1 MFSIPNLITA
11 LNLIS
16 GTLAIIAALLG
27 RVDIAPYFIF
37 LGAIFDF
44 FDGFTAR
51 LLKKSGELGKQL
63 DSLADMVTFG
73 FAPGVIMF
81 IMLIFS
87 ISDSIELGLTFQE
100 HTRYLVQNWA
110 SIVFYNLPN
119 TIPTHLLH
127 LPFFALLIPFFSM
140 FRLAKFN
147 IDTRQSDSFIG
158 LNTPAN
164 TIFFTTFPLALTLNF
179 ENYFQSKW
187 LHFIYSPEF
196 ITPLIG
202 VMSLLLIAEIPMFS
216 LKFKSFNWK
225 NNKLRYSFLLTSLI
239 LIVTLLVWSIPIIVF
254 LYVILSII
262 ENNFNS
268 KQNEI

>member
-1 MFSIPNLITA
+1 
-11 LNLIS
+11 
-16 GTLAIIAALLG
+16 
-27 RVDIAPYFIF
+27 
-37 LGAIFDF
+37 
-44 FDGFTAR
+44 
-51 LLKKSGELGKQL
+51 
-63 DSLADMVTFG
+63 MVTFG
-73 FAPGVIMF
+73 FAPGIIMF

-87 ISDSIELGLTFQE
+87 ISDSEQLGLNFQE
-100 HTRYLVQNWA
+100 NTRYLVQNWA

-119 TIPTHLLH
+119 TIPTHLLY

-147 IDTRQSDSFIG
+147 IDTRQSESFIG
-158 LNTPAN
+158 LNTPTN

-187 LHFIYSPEF
+187 LQFIYSPEF

-202 VMSLLLIAEIPMFS
+202 IMSLLLIAEIPMFS
-216 LKFKSFNWK
+216 LKFKDFKWG
-225 NNKLRYSFLLTSLI
+225 NNQLRYSFLLTSLI

-262 ENNFNS
+262 ENNF
-268 KQNEI
+268 KPKENEI

>member
-16 GTLAIIAALLG
+16 GTIAIIAALLG
-27 RVDIAPYFIF
+27 RIDIAPYFIF
-37 LGAIFDF
+37 TGAIFDF

-73 FAPGVIMF
+73 FAPGIIMF
-81 IMLIFS
+81 IILIFS
-87 ISDSIELGLTFQE
+87 ISDSNELGLNFQE

-110 SIVFYNLPN
+110 SVVFYNLPN
-119 TIPTHLLH
+119 TIPTHLTY

-147 IDTRQSDSFIG
+147 IDIRQSDSFIG

-179 ENYFQSKW
+179 ENYFESKW

-196 ITPLIG
+196 VTPLIG

-216 LKFKSFNWK
+216 LKFKNFNWK

-239 LIVTLLVWSIPIIVF
+239 LILILLVWSIPLIVF